1 MRQVPIEQVKNDLA
15 GYLQM
20 AEKEYVIITQEGKP
34 VGILIGLEDPEDLW
48 EELLLRNP
56 DFVERIAQARK
67 SLKEGKGIS
76 MEQMRAKYDSRSL

>member
-1 MRQVPIEQVKNDLA
+1 MRQVPIDQVKTDLA

-20 AEKEYVIITQEGKP
+20 AEQEYVIITQEGKP
-34 VGILIGLEDPEDLW
+34 VGILIGLKDPEDLW

-56 DFVERIAQARK
+56 GFVERIAQARK

-76 MEQMRAKYDSRSL
+76 IEEMRAKYNSQSL

>member
-34 VGILIGLEDPEDLW
+34 VGILIGLE
-48 EELLLRNP
+48 N
-56 DFVERIAQARK
+56 
-67 SLKEGKGIS
+67 
-76 MEQMRAKYDSRSL
+76 MEQMRAK

>member
-76 MEQMRAKYDSRSL
+76 MEQMRAKYNSQSL